1 MGRCLC
7 HYGSPLED
15 KERLGVSHFKS
26 ANFPFM
32 SDSLYICNTLLLI
45 GTWHPPLS
53 ADIRVPSPLLPTPPN
68 TLDLSELGLYKNFLF
83 QLGNVVFGRTGVGTN
98 PAKKLKLPCA
108 KMGKPCKDHHGFPIV
123 PPNLCVK

>member
-1 MGRCLC
+1 VMGRCLC

-98 PAKKLKLPCA
+98 PAKKTQASVCEN
-108 KMGKPCKDHHGFPIV
+108 GKT
-123 PPNLCVK
+123 L